1 MEPFKATTIIAVRRD
16 GKTAMAGDGQVTFG
30 ENTIIKHRAKKIRKL
45 YNNSVLVGFAGA
57 AADAFT
63 LFQRFEGKLEEF
75 HGHLERAAVELVKEW
90 RTDRAIRNL
99 EALITAAD
107 AEKILLISGSGDII
121 EPDQDVIAIG
131 SGGGYALAA
140 AKALLA
146 YSGLPAAEIAREAL
160 GIAAGICV
168 YTNDQIYVVELTS
181 EKEAAGDGVDS

>member
-45 YNNSVLVGFAGA
+45 YNNSGLVGFAGA

-99 EALITAAD
+99 EALIIAAD

>member
-1 MEPFKATTIIAVRRD
+1 
-16 GKTAMAGDGQVTFG
+16 MAGDGQVTFG

-99 EALITAAD
+99 EALIIAAD

>member
-99 EALITAAD
+99 EALIIAAD

-140 AKALLA
+140 AKRCWRIL
-146 YSGLPAAEIAREAL
+146 
-160 GIAAGICV
+160 V
-168 YTNDQIYVVELTS
+168 YRPQ
-181 EKEAAGDGVDS
+181 K

>member
-99 EALITAAD
+99 EALIIAAD